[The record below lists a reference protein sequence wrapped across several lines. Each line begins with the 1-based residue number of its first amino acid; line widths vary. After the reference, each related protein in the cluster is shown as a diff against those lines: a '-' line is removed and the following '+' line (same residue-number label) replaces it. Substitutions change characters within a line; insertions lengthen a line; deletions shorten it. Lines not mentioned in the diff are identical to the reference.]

1 LPRLSTR
8 CPEREKRSVETEM
21 IWTSGGLLRLAK
33 TGVRHRAD
41 LATPCI
47 IEEVRLVQC
56 VLLASICLTQ
66 PACQSPLAQS
76 HIDANVPDAKVFGP
90 LMERDLQGYFE
101 KTLDTTEKIHVQFQ
115 LLRDGPTQ
123 TGISYP
129 KFYVW
134 AKILSGDRILTE
146 GAVRVAAV
154 DRTQFNVTDAFGKSP
169 WPISAV

>member
-1 LPRLSTR
+1 
-8 CPEREKRSVETEM
+8 
-21 IWTSGGLLRLAK
+21 
-33 TGVRHRAD
+33 
-41 LATPCI
+41 
-47 IEEVRLVQC
+47 VRLVQC

-66 PACQSPLAQS
+66 PACQSPVAQS

-90 LMERDLQGYFE
+90 LMERDLQAYFE
-101 KTLDTTEKIHVQFQ
+101 KTLDTTDKIHVQYQ

-134 AKILSGDRILTE
+134 AKILSGNRILTE

-154 DRTQFNVTDAFGKSP
+154 NGTQFNVTDFLGKDQIAAEPEKVKSVFP
-169 WPISAV
+169 SALNEKILTLAAAK